1 MRRAVWAGQGLQLI
15 EAEPPSLEPGW
26 VRLAVQACGICGSD
40 LDAWSRRYEP
50 VLGLSPGHE
59 FAGTVLQSTAP
70 LPDRL
75 YTASPLS
82 ACARCQDCLSG
93 NPQHCRSLQIIGI
106 HRDGAFADAV
116 DVPVRNLVAVADGV
130 SPLVASMAEPVAVVT
145 RAVGLADAEVGS
157 RVLVFGAGAIGLI
170 ATILLR
176 ERAGT
181 VGVAARYPHQR
192 ELVRR
197 FGATAV
203 TEGELTAWGEEYEPD
218 VVVVTVGGALDI
230 DQAIHAARPGGRIVL
245 LSVLEE
251 RSIDFAAL
259 LTKEL
264 SLTGSHAYGSN
275 RRGPEFAAA
284 VGVLGHY
291 SAELAALQTD
301 QFPLCDVQA
310 AFEYAADKTSG
321 AVKASVVRG

>member
-1 MRRAVWAGQGLQLI
+1 MRRAVWTEQGLQLI
-15 EAEPPSLEPGW
+15 EAEPPPLERGW
-26 VRLAVQACGICGSD
+26 VRLAVEACGICGSD

-50 VLGLSPGHE
+50 ILGLSPGHE

-75 YTASPLS
+75 YTASPLN
-82 ACARCQDCLSG
+82 ACAHCQDCLSG
-93 NPQHCRSLQIIGI
+93 NPQRCRSLQIIGI
-106 HRDGAFADAV
+106 HRDGAFAGAV
-116 DVPVRNLVAVADGV
+116 DIPVRNLVAVPDGV
-130 SPLVASMAEPVAVVT
+130 SPLLASMAEPVAVVT

-157 RVLVFGAGAIGLI
+157 RVLVLGAGAIGLI

-176 ERAGT
+176 EPAGT

-203 TEGELTAWGEEYEPD
+203 TEAELTAWGEEYEPD
-218 VVVVTVGGALDI
+218 VVIVTVGGALNI
-230 DQAIHAARPGGRIVL
+230 NQAIHAARPGGRMVL

-251 RSIDFAAL
+251 HSIDFAAL

-284 VGVLGHY
+284 VGVLGQH
-291 SAELAALQTD
+291 SAELAALQTH
-301 QFPLCDVQA
+301 QFPLGDVQA
-310 AFEYAADKTSG
+310 AFELAADKTSG
-321 AVKASVVRG
+321 AVKATVVKG